1 MQRILHTRLMIN
13 PKFLGA
19 MSLVLTIPLSGVLD
33 ATVKAA
39 GASEQTSATLQEV
52 QQGKTIVVKGK
63 VVDKTGEAVIGA
75 NILVKGTT
83 TGAVTDLDGNYT
95 INVSPTATLVF
106 SYIGMK
112 TQTVAVNNRKQIDI
126 TLEDEAKAIDQVV
139 VTALGIK
146 RSQKALSYNVQEMKS
161 DALTTVK
168 DANFMNAL
176 NGKVAGV
183 NINTSSTGVG
193 GATKVVMRGAKSI
206 VGDNNVLYVVDGV
219 PIGNDNRSAGGR
231 YGRPGGGEGISD
243 FNPEDIESLSVLTGP
258 SAAALYGASA
268 ANGVIIINTKKGAEG
283 KTRLNF
289 STGLDFFTPFITP
302 KFQNSYGNEAGS
314 FRSWGK
320 KLDTPSTYDP
330 MDFLRTGTN
339 LTNALTFSTGNKDN
353 QTFVSVGTTNA
364 QGIMPSNGYYR
375 YNFSGR
381 NTSNFLNNKL
391 HLDLSASYVM
401 QGDQN
406 MFSEGGYYNPLTSLY
421 LFPRGEN
428 AELMKVY
435 ETYNPAR
442 GIAEQNWPHL
452 VQREGFFTENP
463 YWIVN
468 REMHTSEKRRY
479 MLTANV
485 KYDILKWLNVAGR
498 VRVDNTNTTVEQKL
512 YASTTRLLAGSDK
525 GKYTNSND
533 NFNQTYAD
541 LMVNINKPFGDD
553 FHLTANLGTSYE
565 DRHKTG
571 LTMGGNLF
579 HIPNLFSS
587 NNYDPDNSAP
597 GQIFSHTRNIA
608 VFGSAELAYKRMLY
622 LTVTGRNDW
631 ASQLV
636 NSVEPSIFY
645 PSVGLS
651 GIINEMVKLPSF
663 VNYLKVR
670 ASYTE
675 VGSPITQVGI
685 TPGTVTYPLSPAKGV
700 TPLSTYPFPDFKAE
714 RTHSYEVG
722 VNSRLFNGKVN
733 FDVTLYRSNTVNQTF
748 LSQLPPSSGYSGFY
762 VQAGNV
768 QNTGVELALGYENT
782 FGKLNWSTNFT
793 YTRNVNLI
801 KELVR
806 NYRNPVTGQVFS
818 QDYLEVQGA
827 YLREGDQIG
836 DVYVEGILAKGE
848 DGKLIENKSGL
859 YDIDR
864 SQRIKIGS
872 SNPDFTMGWSNTL
885 SYKGFTLNFLINGRF
900 GGIVNSGTQAVLDAY
915 GVSKRSGDARDA
927 GGVMYQGNMYDAQKF
942 YQTIG
947 GEGLMAYY
955 TYDATNV
962 RLQELSL
969 GYTLPKH
976 LLFWGLKSLKVALT
990 GRNLLMIY
998 NKAPF
1003 DPQVTASTGTYTGTE
1018 FFMVPSQ
1025 RTLGFNVKLEF

>member
-1 MQRILHTRLMIN
+1 
-13 PKFLGA
+13 

-33 ATVKAA
+33 ATLKAA
-39 GASEQTSATLQEV
+39 GTNGQSSLQEV
-52 QQGKTIVVKGK
+52 QHGKNIVVKGK
-63 VVDKTGEAVIGA
+63 VVDKGGEAVIGA
-75 NILVKGTT
+75 NIVVKGTS

-95 INVSPTATLVF
+95 LSVSPNATLVF

-112 TQTVAVNNRKQIDI
+112 SQTVAVNNRKQIDV
-126 TLEDEAKAIDQVV
+126 TLEDEAKAIDAVV

-183 NINTSSTGVG
+183 NINASSSGVG

-206 VGDNNVLYVVDGV
+206 AGDNNVLYVVDGV
-219 PIGNDNRSAGGR
+219 PIGNDNRSSGGR
-231 YGRPGGGEGISD
+231 FSRPGGGEGISD

-268 ANGVIIINTKKGAEG
+268 ANGVIIINTKKGKEG

-302 KFQNSYGNEAGS
+302 QFQNTYGNEAGS
-314 FRSWGK
+314 FRSWGA
-320 KLDTPSTYDP
+320 KLATPSSYNP
-330 MDFLRTGTN
+330 VDFFQTGTN
-339 LTNALTFSTGNKDN
+339 LTNSLTLSTGNKDN
-353 QTFVSVGTTNA
+353 QTFISVGTTNA
-364 QGIMPSNGYYR
+364 QGIIPSNGYYR

-381 NTSNFLNNKL
+381 NTANLLDNKL
-391 HLDLSASYVM
+391 HLDLSASYVL

-406 MFSEGGYYNPLTSLY
+406 MLSEGGYYNPLTSLY
-421 LFPRGEN
+421 LYPRGED
-428 AELMKVY
+428 ASLMKAY
-435 ETYNPAR
+435 EAYNPTR
-442 GIAEQNWPHL
+442 RIAEQNWPHL

-468 REMHTSEKRRY
+468 REMFTSQKKRY

-498 VRVDNTNTTVEQKL
+498 IRIDNANTTVEQKL
-512 YASTTRLLAGSDK
+512 YASTTRLLASSEKGS
-525 GKYTNSND
+525 YSNSND

-541 LMVNINKPFGDD
+541 LIVNVDKPFGDNL
-553 FHLTANLGTSYE
+553 HLTANFGTSYE

-571 LTMGGNLF
+571 NTMGGALF
-579 HIPNLFSS
+579 HIPNLFSA
-587 NNYDPDNSAP
+587 NNYDPNKSAP
-597 GQIFSHTRNIA
+597 GQVYSHTRNIA
-608 VFGSAELAYKRMLY
+608 VFASAELAYKRMLY

-651 GIINEMVKLPSF
+651 GIVSEMVKLPSF
-663 VNYLKVR
+663 MNYLKVR

-675 VGSPITQVGI
+675 VGSPISQVGI
-685 TPGTVTYPLSPAKGV
+685 TPGTVTYPLSASKGV

-722 VNSRLFNGKVN
+722 VNSRWFGGKVN
-733 FDVTLYRSNTVNQTF
+733 LDVTLYRSNTVNQTF
-748 LSQLPPSSGYSGFY
+748 LSELPPSSGYSGFY

-768 QNTGVELALGYENT
+768 QNTGVELALGFEDT
-782 FGKLNWSTNFT
+782 FGKVNWSSNLT

-806 NYRNPVTGQVFS
+806 DYLNPVTGERFS
-818 QDYLEVQGA
+818 KNDLEISGA

-836 DVYVEGILAKGE
+836 DIYVKGILAKGE
-848 DGKLIENKSGL
+848 DGKLVEGKSGL

-864 SQRIKIGS
+864 TQRIKIGS
-872 SNPDFTMGWSNTL
+872 SNPDFTLGWSNTFN
-885 SYKGFTLNFLINGRF
+885 YKNFSLNVLLNGRF

-927 GGVMYQGNMYDAQKF
+927 GGVLYQGERYDAQKF

-969 GYTLPKH
+969 GYSLPKN
-976 LLFWGLKSLKVALT
+976 LLFWGVKGLKVALT

-1025 RTLGFNVKLEF
+1025 RTLGFNVKVEF

>member
-1 MQRILHTRLMIN
+1 
-13 PKFLGA
+13 

-33 ATVKAA
+33 ATLKAA
-39 GASEQTSATLQEV
+39 GTNEQATLQEA
-52 QQGKTIVVKGK
+52 QHGKTIVVKGK
-63 VVDKTGEAVIGA
+63 VVDKGGEAVIGA
-75 NILVKGTT
+75 NILVKGTS

-95 INVSPTATLVF
+95 LSVSPNATLVF

-112 TQTVAVNNRKQIDI
+112 SQTVAVNNRKQIDV
-126 TLEDEAKAIDQVV
+126 TLEDEAKAIDAVV

-183 NINTSSTGVG
+183 NINASSSGVG

-206 VGDNNVLYVVDGV
+206 AGDNNVLYVVDGV
-219 PIGNDNRSAGGR
+219 PIGNDNRSSGGR

-268 ANGVIIINTKKGAEG
+268 ANGVIIINTKKGKEG

-289 STGLDFFTPFITP
+289 STGLDFFTPFVTP
-302 KFQNSYGNEAGS
+302 QFQNTYGNEAGS
-314 FRSWGK
+314 FRSWGA
-320 KLDTPSTYDP
+320 KLATPSSYNP
-330 MDFLRTGTN
+330 VDFFQTGTN
-339 LTNALTFSTGNKDN
+339 LTNSLTLSTGNKDN

-364 QGIMPSNGYYR
+364 QGIIPSNGYYR

-381 NTSNFLNNKL
+381 NTANFLDNKL
-391 HLDLSASYVM
+391 HLDLSASYIL

-421 LFPRGEN
+421 LFPRGED
-428 AELMKVY
+428 ASLMKAY
-435 ETYNPAR
+435 EAYNPAR
-442 GIAEQNWPHL
+442 RIAEQNWPHL

-468 REMHTSEKRRY
+468 REMFTSQKKRY

-498 VRVDNTNTTVEQKL
+498 IRIDNANTTVEQKL
-512 YASTTRLLAGSDK
+512 YASTTRLLAGSEK
-525 GKYTNSND
+525 GSYTNSND

-541 LMVNINKPFGDD
+541 FIVNIDKPFGDD
-553 FHLTANLGTSYE
+553 LHLTANVGTSYE

-571 LTMGGNLF
+571 NTMGGRLF
-579 HIPNLFSS
+579 HIPNLFSA
-587 NNYDPDNSAP
+587 NNYDPSNSAP
-597 GQIFSHTRNIA
+597 GQVYSHTRNIA

-651 GIINEMVKLPSF
+651 GIISEMVKLPSF
-663 VNYLKVR
+663 MNYLKVR

-722 VNSRLFNGKVN
+722 VNSRWFGGKVN
-733 FDVTLYRSNTVNQTF
+733 LDVTLYRSNTVNQTF
-748 LSQLPPSSGYSGFY
+748 LSSLPPSSGYSGFY

-768 QNTGVELALGYENT
+768 QNTGVELALGFEDT
-782 FGKLNWSTNFT
+782 FGKVNWSSNVT

-806 NYRNPVTGQVFS
+806 DYLNPVTGQRFS
-818 QDYLEVQGA
+818 KNDLEISGA

-836 DVYVEGILAKGE
+836 DIYVEGILAKGE
-848 DGKLIENKSGL
+848 DGKLIEGKSGL
-859 YDIDR
+859 YEIDR

-872 SNPDFTMGWSNTL
+872 SNPDFTLGWSNTL
-885 SYKGFTLNFLINGRF
+885 NYKNFSLSFLLNGRF

-927 GGVMYQGNMYDAQKF
+927 GGVLYQGERYDAQKF

-969 GYTLPKH
+969 GYSLPKN
-976 LLFWGLKSLKVALT
+976 LLFWGVKGLKVALT

-1025 RTLGFNVKLEF
+1025 RTLGFNVKVEF

>member
-1 MQRILHTRLMIN
+1 M
-13 PKFLGA
+13 
-19 MSLVLTIPLSGVLD
+19 LTIPLSGVLD
-33 ATVKAA
+33 ATLKAA
-39 GASEQTSATLQEV
+39 GTNEQATLQEA
-52 QQGKTIVVKGK
+52 QHGKTIVVKGK
-63 VVDKTGEAVIGA
+63 VVDKGGEAVIGA
-75 NILVKGTT
+75 NILVKGTS

-95 INVSPTATLVF
+95 LSVSPNATLVF

-112 TQTVAVNNRKQIDI
+112 SQSVAVNNRKQIDV
-126 TLEDEAKAIDQVV
+126 TLEDEAKAIDAVV

-183 NINTSSTGVG
+183 NINASSSGVG

-206 VGDNNVLYVVDGV
+206 AGDNNVLYVVDGV
-219 PIGNDNRSAGGR
+219 PIGNDNRSSGGR
-231 YGRPGGGEGISD
+231 YGRPEGGESISD
-243 FNPEDIESLSVLTGP
+243 LNPEDIESLSVLTGP

-268 ANGVIIINTKKGAEG
+268 ANGVIIINTKKGKEG

-289 STGLDFFTPFITP
+289 STGLDFFTPFVTP
-302 KFQNSYGNEAGS
+302 QFQNTYGNEAGS
-314 FRSWGK
+314 FRSWGA
-320 KLDTPSTYDP
+320 KLATPSSYNP
-330 MDFLRTGTN
+330 VDFFQTGTN
-339 LTNALTFSTGNKDN
+339 LTNSLTLSTGNKDN

-364 QGIMPSNGYYR
+364 QGIIPSNGYYR

-381 NTSNFLNNKL
+381 NTANFLDNKL
-391 HLDLSASYVM
+391 HLDLSASYIL

-421 LFPRGEN
+421 LFPRGED
-428 AELMKVY
+428 ASLMKAY
-435 ETYNPAR
+435 EAYNPAR
-442 GIAEQNWPHL
+442 RIAEQNWPHL

-468 REMHTSEKRRY
+468 REMFTSQKKRY

-498 VRVDNTNTTVEQKL
+498 IRIDNANTTVEQKL
-512 YASTTRLLAGSDK
+512 YASTTRLLAGSEK
-525 GKYTNSND
+525 GSYTNSND

-541 LMVNINKPFGDD
+541 FIVNVDKPFGDNL
-553 FHLTANLGTSYE
+553 HLTANVGTSYE

-571 LTMGGNLF
+571 NTMGGRLF
-579 HIPNLFSS
+579 HIPNLFSA
-587 NNYDPDNSAP
+587 NNYDPSNSAP
-597 GQIFSHTRNIA
+597 GQIYSHTRNIA

-651 GIINEMVKLPSF
+651 GIISEMVKLPSF
-663 VNYLKVR
+663 MNYLKVR

-722 VNSRLFNGKVN
+722 VNSRWFGGKVN
-733 FDVTLYRSNTVNQTF
+733 LDVTLYRSNTVNQTF
-748 LSQLPPSSGYSGFY
+748 LSSLPPSSGYSGFY

-768 QNTGVELALGYENT
+768 QNTGVELALGFEDT
-782 FGKLNWSTNFT
+782 FGKVNWSSNLT

-806 NYRNPVTGQVFS
+806 DYLNPVTGQRFS
-818 QDYLEVQGA
+818 KNDLEISGA

-836 DVYVEGILAKGE
+836 DIYVEGILAKGE
-848 DGKLIENKSGL
+848 DGKLIEGKSGL
-859 YDIDR
+859 YEIDR

-872 SNPDFTMGWSNTL
+872 SNPDFTLGWSNTL
-885 SYKGFTLNFLINGRF
+885 NYKNFSLSFLLNGRF

-927 GGVMYQGNMYDAQKF
+927 GGVLYQGERYDAQKF

-969 GYTLPKH
+969 GYSLPKN
-976 LLFWGLKSLKVALT
+976 LLFWGVKGLKVALT

-1025 RTLGFNVKLEF
+1025 RTLGFNVKVEF